1 MHIWRTRF
9 ELFAVCN
16 QQTIIQGMILFRWT
30 NCSNISSCPYNRL
43 YQSIWKNWM
52 RACMRARALVCSIWN
67 ACTQINQ
74 INKQMNGVRRIPE
87 HGQRRNIQNHF
98 SVFVEFHIRTE
109 NQHLPFGFLRK
120 SQWIYFIVFC
130 RECVHMRAIKT
141 ATPLFKCNKRKSICL
156 SVRFRRHINTCMFG
170 RAK

>member
-1 MHIWRTRF
+1 
-9 ELFAVCN
+9 
-16 QQTIIQGMILFRWT
+16 
-30 NCSNISSCPYNRL
+30 
-43 YQSIWKNWM
+43 M
-52 RACMRARALVCSIWN
+52 RACVRARMCVFDLKCMHTN
-67 ACTQINQ
+67 KP
-74 INKQMNGVRRIPE
+74 NKQTNEWYSPNTGTRTATKHPKSF
-87 HGQRRNIQNHF
+87 QR
-98 SVFVEFHIRTE
+98 FVEFHIRTE
-109 NQHLPFGFLRK
+109 NQHLPFGFLGK